1 MKKYLLDTNICV
13 FILRGKFNIHKKI
26 AEVGIENCYI
36 SQITQAELLY
46 GAECSN
52 RPIEITKTISEFCK
66 RIEVIPIGNSIPEFA
81 RQKAILRKGGML
93 IDDFDLLIASCAI
106 ANDFIMVTDNLKHL
120 GRIGG
125 IKLENW
131 INR

>member
-13 FILRGKFNIHKKI
+13 FILRGKFNLARKI
-26 AEVGIENCYI
+26 AEIGIENCFI

-52 RPIEITKTISEFCK
+52 RPNEISKTISEFCK
-66 RIEVIPIGNSIPEFA
+66 RIEVIPIGNSIPVFA
-81 RQKAILRKGGML
+81 RQKAILRKGGIL

-106 ANDFIMVTDNLKHL
+106 ANDFIMVTDNLKHF
-120 GRIGG
+120 GRIEG